1 MLSGEAGDAENS
13 ESRVLLIG
21 CDRYDDLEQLPSVRQ
36 NLLSLSELL
45 EGNALLG
52 RRHCKWILGPNR
64 EDFAKA
70 VNAAA
75 KAASDL
81 LLVYYAGHGLCSEGD
96 GTLVLATKGTSQE
109 CLWAGLEYEQV
120 RQALRRSRA
129 QRKVVI
135 LDCCFSGRA
144 ISPDMGTAGAQI
156 ADHALIEGTY
166 TLTASAPT
174 RIALAPVGAEHTA
187 FTGEMVA
194 VLREGIPGAGPALE
208 CDAIYKEVHRRCRSK
223 SLPEPQ
229 QRNTGHGGLISLARN
244 PAYQARFGLRPRP
257 VALEPLEFTMQVD
270 YDPYPATSEFRM
282 VMSVSTRSPG
292 GATPAAPP
300 GRKGL
305 VLLVGCAPSM
315 EEPPA
320 KLAAARAAIASAV
333 AALRDGVRFAIVA
346 GTGEAAMIYPYQRG
360 LAIASQV
367 TRAEAVQAAAGMRTG
382 AGVAFSRWLSTAG
395 ELLRDVDLGHAILLT
410 DSCNG
415 ESPAE
420 LAEVLAAYEGKFSCD
435 CRGVGTNWHASEL
448 RRIATTLSGT
458 VDIIPDPRGLADDF
472 ASMAASWMGKTVS
485 NPVLR
490 LWTPGGQVRFLK
502 QGAPTIQDLTQSVIA
517 SGQDTVE
524 CPLGVWGVEARDYHL
539 AVSLP
544 SQRAGIVAVAV
555 QAGILCANPAGDEEL
570 AAQTVICARWTDDE
584 ALRIPASQRNA
595 DDHDSSPQPVCATPF
610 PDTATYLGGSG
621 AAVLHYAGQ
630 DELARVIEE
639 SLTSR
644 PGS

>member
-1 MLSGEAGDAENS
+1 MFSGEAGDAEDS

-21 CDRYDDLEQLPSVRQ
+21 CDSYDHLEPLPSVRQ
-36 NLLSLSELL
+36 NLRSLSKLL

-64 EDFAKA
+64 EDFAEA
-70 VNAAA
+70 VHAAGRQ
-75 KAASDL
+75 ASDL
-81 LLVYYAGHGLCSEGD
+81 LLVYYAGHGLRNED
-96 GTLVLATKGTSQE
+96 NNTLVLATKGTTQE
-109 CLWAGLEYEQV
+109 SLWAGLEYEQV
-120 RQALRRSRA
+120 RQALLRSRA

-144 ISPDMGTAGAQI
+144 ISADMGAAGAQI
-156 ADHALIEGTY
+156 ADHALIEGVY
-166 TLTASAPT
+166 TLTASSAT

-187 FTGEMVA
+187 FTGELVA
-194 VLREGIPGAGPALE
+194 VLREGIPGAGPLLRCQAVYE
-208 CDAIYKEVHRRCRSK
+208 EIHRRCRSK

-229 QRNTGHGGLISLARN
+229 QRNTGHAGRIPLARN
-244 PAYQARFGLRPRP
+244 PAYQARLGHRPRP

-270 YDPYPATSEFRM
+270 YDPYPATSEFHM

-292 GATPAAPP
+292 GATPVVPP

-320 KLAAARAAIASAV
+320 KLEATRAAIAGAV
-333 AALRDGVRFAIVA
+333 AVLRDGVRFAIVA
-346 GTGEAAMIYPYQRG
+346 GTGEAAMVYPQQPG

-367 TRAEAVQAAAGMRTG
+367 TRAEAAQAAAGMRTG

-415 ESPAE
+415 ESPDG

-435 CRGVGTNWHASEL
+435 CRGLGPNWAIAEL
-448 RRIATTLSGT
+448 RQIATKLSGT

-472 ASMAASWMGKTVS
+472 ASMAASWMGKTVA

-502 QGAPTIQDLTQSVIA
+502 QVAPTLEDLTQSVITP
-517 SGQDTVE
+517 GQDTVE
-524 CPLGVWGVEARDYHL
+524 CPLGVWGVEARDYYL

-544 SQRAGIVAVAV
+544 SQRAGIAAVAV

-570 AAQTVICARWTDDE
+570 AAQTVICARWTGDE
-584 ALRIPASQRNA
+584 ALRIPTSQQNA
-595 DDHDSSPQPVCATPF
+595 DDHDGSPHPVFATPF
-610 PDTATYLGGSG
+610 PDTDTYLGGSG
-621 AAVLHYAGQ
+621 VAVCHYAGQ
-630 DELARVIEE
+630 DELAKAIEDG
-639 SLTSR
+639 LAGR
-644 PGS
+644 RGS